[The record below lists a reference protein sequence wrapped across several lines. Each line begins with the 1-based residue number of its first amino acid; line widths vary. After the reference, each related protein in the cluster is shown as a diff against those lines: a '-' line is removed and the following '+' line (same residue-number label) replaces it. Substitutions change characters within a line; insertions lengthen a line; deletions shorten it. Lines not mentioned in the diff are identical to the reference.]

1 MADLMIKHQLGA
13 SICCG
18 VLTQQHPGV
27 GVDVVAVEVAFQG
40 LAVPHRGIQ
49 VPSQGVDLPSLD
61 VNAHLVTGPGTG
73 TTLRKQS
80 TTKMKRIMVLILLQV
95 GR

>member
-18 VLTQQHPGV
+18 VLAQQHPGV
-27 GVDVVAVEVAFQG
+27 GVDVVAIEVTFQG
-40 LAVPHRGIQ
+40 LAVPHGGIQ
-49 VPSQGVDLPSLD
+49 VPPQGVDLPSLD
-61 VNAHLVTGPGTG
+61 VNAHLVTGPGIG
-73 TTLRKQS
+73 TTLRKER
-80 TTKMKRIMVLILLQV
+80 TTKIRRILDLILLQV